1 MDRKMF
7 EKYGIT
13 VDAGKILFKEGETGD
28 HMYIIQEGS
37 VRISKNIEGRNH
49 ILAVLGKGDFFGE
62 MALVTSTTRT
72 ATATAAST
80 VELLKFDRDGFLNMV
95 EKNARIALNV
105 IDKLCRRLQQANL
118 QIQHLVRKNEKGL
131 IALNLHYAFSEQSG
145 GTEGL
150 DFTKTLRELS
160 LNMEY
165 PQDKIRSYIEEL
177 REQDIVKVEGD
188 RLFLNRGEGL
198 KEIADSANTEREGKT
213 GA

>member
-13 VDAGKILFKEGETGD
+13 VDAGKILFEEGDTGD

-49 ILAVLGKGDFFGE
+49 ILAILGKGDFFGE

-80 VELLKFDRDGFLNMV
+80 VKLLKFDREGFLNMV

-131 IALNLHYAFSEQSG
+131 IALNLHYAFSEQG
-145 GTEGL
+145 GGMEGL
-150 DFTKTLRELS
+150 DFSKALRELS
-160 LNMEY
+160 LNMEF
-165 PQDKIRSYIEEL
+165 PQDKIRSFIEEL
-177 REQDIVKVEGD
+177 REQNVVKIEED
-188 RLFLNRGEGL
+188 RLFLVQADRL
-198 KEIADSANTEREGKT
+198 KNIADSAHASGESKR
-213 GA
+213 